1 MKPGF
6 REETKIEICDRL
18 LSVVESVYRLD
29 LKTKSRDRRFVSAR
43 ISYSMILRDLNFGY
57 SYIGSVIGKHHSTII
72 YYCNFFDSY
81 KRSDRIFK
89 EMHEEIL
96 YKFQKNDVTIFDI
109 KQLDLEKQINILNL
123 RIKELDLHNSNLELE
138 LENLKEYN
146 KKNEIIHRLVNHKV
160 KPEKEK
166 EVELKLKRILNGL

>member
-109 KQLDLEKQINILNL
+109 KQLDLESRKSERHILRDN
-123 RIKELDLHNSNLELE
+123 
-138 LENLKEYN
+138 
-146 KKNEIIHRLVNHKV
+146 
-160 KPEKEK
+160 K
-166 EVELKLKRILNGL
+166 EVMALNPLRFFSGIKNCFDVTK